1 MALPS
6 PIPQLYSQP
15 LFPLPVP
22 ILNPYS
28 PSPIPI
34 PQSSIP
40 LSIPNPH
47 SQSPPLNPP
56 SPTPYLPYTTSDVD
70 FCQHLP
76 QSPTAHYLSRFNTLP
91 GHIRQE
97 ASVRQGHGGF
107 QAIFEAFAS
116 SQLLGGQRCLP
127 CCCSQLLALPLPT
140 EPANHASCVL
150 GRLSSPRRAGSL
162 EPMGAG

>member
-28 PSPIPI
+28 PSPI

-107 QAIFEAFAS
+107 RAIFEAFAS

-127 CCCSQLLALPLPT
+127 CCCSQLLTLSLPT